1 MLQSFVVSMTFT
13 PLLSPDISTS
23 ARMDV
28 RKPVV
33 ECQQS
38 VGVRVR
44 TRPRRGLRWLELGY
58 RAREVVARAE
68 QHRRY
73 DQREKQVGLCNARML
88 EQRLARRS
96 SGA

>member
-68 QHRRY
+68 QRRRY
-73 DQREKQVGLCNARML
+73 DQREVGVCNARML
-88 EQRLARRS
+88 AQRLARRS